1 MVTKS
6 RSWRIFLCML
16 LQISM
21 FSQNK
26 FLFDSA
32 TIEIKSLNINTR
44 ESEFSPFK
52 IGNNFYFTS
61 SRERKVGIT
70 HMDKTTEHQMLDI
83 YKGVIIDSVTIKDVT
98 PLPNRI
104 NNSVN
109 QGSCFF
115 DKENSRLYYSSD
127 VQTNSHYKKY
137 KLAIFSSEYKNGE
150 FLQPRIELIL
160 ADTFSAAHPML
171 YKERLYFSSNLPGG
185 KGKTDIYYAE
195 KVEQQWA
202 NLKNCSFLNTKEN
215 EYFPYVLNN
224 DEIYFTSNRIGGY
237 GKLDIY
243 KCTGNDSSA
252 VIQNLGRPI
261 NSRDDDFGLFM
272 DTLQESGYFA
282 TNRKREQDDIYFFSQ
297 TWPVFKNCKE
307 PIVEDYCYNLTEES
321 TLDSDSLKGY
331 YYEWNFG
338 DGSKQKGLTVRH
350 CFKEPG
356 SYLINLSIIDSVT
369 RAVFMSQATFDLK
382 VDSIIQLKLFS
393 LDTVLINKKF
403 NVSADW
409 TYLPDNKING
419 YYYEIDGKRMR
430 GRSHDISFSE
440 KGKHKALLGVSTFNL
455 KTKQK
460 ELLCTTKE
468 IVCVDSL
475 TWLAVEKRKINEAAE
490 KFAYNNLNSDSS
502 TLANINYADEEMA
515 YNKKGLN
522 GALVIAELKKIVDDK
537 IASKAFKTDNL
548 ARNTAKTETSTPVN
562 TNTLV
567 ATNTNTTETASSH
580 PDLASTKTSTTESSL
595 DPNDPKYLKPIMDT
609 LMNLKEDDDVN
620 FKVHL
625 GKSKTAKDTTLLNA
639 KGITGIS
646 EKKVNDEYHY
656 TYGNEKKLKDIEKY
670 YDKTIKAGI
679 EDAVVVGYKHD
690 SIIGTQSKNINNVD
704 FDKKKTKEDSLR
716 IVKNIEGKNALAA
729 KNANN
734 KLSSDQLRNKANALL
749 TEAASEN
756 LKADSLKAVAET
768 KSGNQKDSLIAYATV
783 KETSSQNKKLEAA
796 ALKQKAN
803 NIDFDKNSN
812 TIDELLTKL
821 TKDKPSLSKEL
832 GIQES
837 KIDSLKTQSE
847 IQRAEAKLIADKLTK
862 ISTLKSI
869 EQKEAEILQK
879 QEKLIR
885 ELKNQYPDHLAKT
898 ANIPNAKT
906 GIEPTDAKL
915 TSEQLRSKASTLLAK
930 ASEENL
936 KANELKNIA
945 STKSQ
950 QEKDSLI
957 AKANG
962 LETQSQNDKIEASAL
977 KQKANT
983 LDAKH
988 NDKTINDLLTKLNL
1002 SKPSAGKELSL
1013 KNKEIDSLKVQL
1025 KTKKTEANK
1034 IPDNLERIAALNLI
1048 DEKENEI
1055 LQKQVQLI
1063 AEFNDRSTDQIA
1075 KNTDHNKTTT
1085 ENKTSIN
1092 DDSKKNNSENNLN
1105 PKDNIASE
1113 NSYNASENENDAKD
1127 FIAISDIQKTNLEYL
1142 EDFGDLSAE
1151 DLEFKVQV
1159 GVFKKRTSYNFP
1171 KLRGLGKVSNERL
1184 KDGSTR
1190 MTMGGSYKTLRQA
1203 FRHNKRITRAG
1214 QSDAFVSV
1222 YYKGKRIG
1230 IENLRK
1236 RGVLVKTQVVKDS
1249 VSETKITINASGLT
1263 EYAQL
1268 DLEEEPITDQPKTEN
1283 ESTDKFA
1290 GSSTTD
1296 ESEEN
1301 FVFVPRTN
1309 IQKKTVFYAEKYG
1322 NISAEG
1328 LEFKVQIAI
1337 FKLRSSYSFPK
1348 LKSLGKIETET
1359 AEEGGKRMT
1368 IGGSFKTLNEALEFN
1383 KKVVKAGQ
1391 TDAFVAVYYQAKRIY
1406 VENLEK
1412 RGIFTSSIKVDKVD

>member
-1 MVTKS
+1 
-6 RSWRIFLCML
+6 
-16 LQISM
+16 M

-32 TIEIKSLNINTR
+32 TIEIKSLNINSR

-83 YKGVIIDSVTIKDVT
+83 YKGIIIDSVTIKDVT

-202 NLKNCSFLNTKEN
+202 NLKNCSFLNTTEN
-215 EYFPYVLNN
+215 EYFPYVINN

-252 VIQNLGRPI
+252 VIQNLGRPV
-261 NSRDDDFGLFM
+261 NSREDDFGLFM

-282 TNRKREQDDIYFFSQ
+282 TNRKKEQDDIYFFSQ

-393 LDTVLINKKF
+393 LDTVLLNKKF

-475 TWLAVEKRKINEAAE
+475 TWLAVEKRKINELAE

-522 GALVIAELKKIVDDK
+522 GALVVAELKKIVDDK
-537 IASKAFKTDNL
+537 IASKTFKTDNL
-548 ARNTAKTETSTPVN
+548 ARNTAKTETTTPVN
-562 TNTLV
+562 TTTLV
-567 ATNTNTTETASSH
+567 ATNINTAETATSN
-580 PDLASTKTSTTESSL
+580 PELASIKTSTTESSL

-625 GKSKTAKDTTLLNA
+625 GTSKTAKDTTLLNA

-690 SIIGTQSKNINNVD
+690 SIIGTQSKNISNVD
-704 FDKKKTKEDSLR
+704 FDKKKNKEDSLR
-716 IVKNIEGKNALAA
+716 IAKNIEGKNALAA
-729 KNANN
+729 KNAIN
-734 KLSSDQLRNKANALL
+734 KLSSDQLRNKASTLL

-796 ALKQKAN
+796 ALTQKAN
-803 NIDFDKNSN
+803 NIDFDNNSN
-812 TIDELLTKL
+812 TVDELLTKL
-821 TKDKPSLSKEL
+821 TKDKPALSKDY

-847 IQRAEAKLIADKLTK
+847 IQRSEAKQIADKLTK

-869 EQKEAEILQK
+869 EEKEAEILQK
-879 QEKLIR
+879 QDKLIT
-885 ELKNQYPDHLAKT
+885 ELKNQSPGYIAKT
-898 ANIPNAKT
+898 TNTTNTKT
-906 GIEPTDAKL
+906 TNTKEPVDSKL
-915 TSEQLRSKASTLLAK
+915 TSEQLRLKASNLLSK

-936 KANELKNIA
+936 TANELKNIA
-945 STKSQ
+945 STKSPR
-950 QEKDSLI
+950 EKDSLVT
-957 AKANG
+957 KANG
-962 LETQSQNDKIEASAL
+962 LETQSQNDKIEASTL
-977 KQKANT
+977 KQKANS

-988 NDKTINDLLTKLNL
+988 NDKTINDLLTKLNF
-1002 SKPSAGKELSL
+1002 SKPAVGKELSI
-1013 KNKEIDSLKVQL
+1013 KNKEITSLKEQV
-1025 KTKKTEANK
+1025 KTKKTAANK

-1048 DEKENEI
+1048 EEKETEI
-1055 LQKQVQLI
+1055 LHKQEQLI
-1063 AEFNDRSTDQIA
+1063 ADLNDRSIDQIA
-1075 KNTDHNKTTT
+1075 KNTDHNKTTS
-1085 ENKTSIN
+1085 ENKTNIN
-1092 DDSKKNNSENNLN
+1092 GDSKKNNSVNNLN
-1105 PKDNIASE
+1105 TKDIIINDISSE
-1113 NSYNASENENDAKD
+1113 ASENENDAKD

-1236 RGVLVKTQVVKDS
+1236 KGVLVKTQVVKDS
-1249 VSETKITINASGLT
+1249 VSETKITINASNLT

-1268 DLEEEPITDQPKTEN
+1268 DLEEEPSTDQPEGEN

-1290 GSSTTD
+1290 GNSTAT

-1322 NISAEG
+1322 NISADG

-1391 TDAFVAVYYQAKRIY
+1391 TDAFVAVYYQSKRIY
-1406 VENLEK
+1406 IENLEK
-1412 RGIFTSSIKVDKVD
+1412 RGIFTSSIKVDKID